1 MKSPRKKSN
10 QLLGDNARASGE
22 NEEPC
27 VQSDPGIQRGSPTEM
42 GEWGKLPPSDSP
54 KSPRKKSN
62 RLLGDTTRRET
73 EGPQVQSGPGVQ
85 EPPSDSSKL
94 PRKKSKQLP
103 GNTTR
108 EEDEGSQIQLGPS
121 VQGGSVARKGE
132 QGPLPPSD
140 SPKSP
145 RKRSNQLLGDTA
157 RREDDG
163 PRVQSSSS
171 IRGGPLTS
179 RGEHGDRSRGL
190 KSPRKRSGQ
199 LPRDVSYA
207 NMGQTTSMPMSGVA
221 IHQHPPDISQMSAGR
236 IQPQIDDPGK
246 SPRKRKE
253 EVDPFPDIDPGLREP
268 GMKG

>member
-22 NEEPC
+22 NEEPRI
-27 VQSDPGIQRGSPTEM
+27 QSDPGIQRGSPTEM
-42 GEWGKLPPSDSP
+42 GERGKLPHSDSPKSPRKKSNRLLRDTARRENEGPQAQSGPGVQEPPSDSPKLPRKQSKQLPGDATRGENGGSQIQFGPSVQGGSVARKGEQALLPPSDSP

-62 RLLGDTTRRET
+62 RLLGDT
-73 EGPQVQSGPGVQ
+73 
-85 EPPSDSSKL
+85 
-94 PRKKSKQLP
+94 
-103 GNTTR
+103 
-108 EEDEGSQIQLGPS
+108 
-121 VQGGSVARKGE
+121 
-132 QGPLPPSD
+132 
-140 SPKSP
+140 
-145 RKRSNQLLGDTA
+145 A

-163 PRVQSSSS
+163 PQVQSSSS

-179 RGEHGDRSRGL
+179 RGEHEDCSRGP

-207 NMGQTTSMPMSGVA
+207 NMDQTSSMPMSEVA
-221 IHQHPPDISQMSAGR
+221 IHQHPLDIGQMSAGQ

-253 EVDPFPDIDPGLREP
+253 EVDPLPDVDPGVREP